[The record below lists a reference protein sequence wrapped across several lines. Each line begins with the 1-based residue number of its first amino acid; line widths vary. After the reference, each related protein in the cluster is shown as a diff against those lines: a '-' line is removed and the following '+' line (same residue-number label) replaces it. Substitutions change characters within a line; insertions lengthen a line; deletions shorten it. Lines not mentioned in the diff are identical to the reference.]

1 LFILERD
8 FESKKHRYSANSY
21 IEVLENRVLEHYYD
35 DLVFIQDNA
44 LIYTVIKVK
53 EWF

>member
-8 FESKKHRYSANSY
+8 FESKKYKYSINSY

-44 LIYTVIKVK
+44 LIYIVIKVK
-53 EWF
+53 E

>member
-1 LFILERD
+1 LFVLERD

-21 IEVLENRVLEHYYD
+21 IEVLENRVLEYYHD
-35 DLVFIQDNA
+35 NLVFMQDNA
-44 LIYTVIKVK
+44 LIYIVIKVK